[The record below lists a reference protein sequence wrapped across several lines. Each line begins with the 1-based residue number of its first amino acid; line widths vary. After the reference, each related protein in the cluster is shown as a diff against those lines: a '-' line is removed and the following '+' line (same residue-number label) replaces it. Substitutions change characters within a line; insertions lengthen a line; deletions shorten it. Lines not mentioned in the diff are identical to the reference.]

1 MIKIT
6 MSQEIKG
13 SILDI
18 GGGGEGIIG
27 RIYQSQVTAID
38 KSQEELDEAPDGFTK
53 LRMDACDLEFEDQT
67 FDNVSLFYSLMFIDK
82 KQHSQ
87 VIAEAY
93 RVLKRGGNLYI
104 WDSIIRQAD
113 PFIVNLQIDMGQEV
127 IETSYGIYDP
137 DADQD
142 QDYVLTLCQ
151 KASFR
156 LLERKTEGEL
166 FSFHFIKDDGL

>member
-6 MSQEIKG
+6 MNREIKG

-38 KSQEELDEAPDGFTK
+38 KSQEELDEAPGGFTK
-53 LRMDACDLEFEDQT
+53 LRMDACDLQFEDQS

-82 KQHSQ
+82 RQHRQ
-87 VIAEAY
+87 VIKEAY

-104 WDSIIRQAD
+104 WDSVIQQAD
-113 PFIVNLQIDMGQEV
+113 PFIVNLQIDTGQEI
-127 IETSYGIYDP
+127 IETSYGIYDK
-137 DADQD
+137 DTGQD
-142 QDYVLTLCQ
+142 QAYVLNLCQ
-151 KASFR
+151 KTGFQ
-156 LLERKTEGEL
+156 LLETKTEGDL
-166 FSFHFIKDDGL
+166 FSFHLTKSDK